1 MRFCVSAF
9 SSGLLEPR
17 PARVKGCLD
26 FPHYDSYIRHND
38 ACCTIM
44 TGPERRRAATPR
56 RKRLPAQS
64 APGAATITDV
74 AREAG
79 VSIAT
84 VSRAINAPGRVAD
97 DLRVRVERAVKRLG
111 YVPRGA
117 ARALASRR
125 TDTIGAIVPTIDNAI
140 FARCLAALQRRLIEH
155 GKVLLLASSE
165 YDPAQETAE
174 LAAMI
179 ARGVDG
185 VMIVGAQH
193 DAQLYELLERRGI
206 PFVETWSCAAAR
218 GRPCIGFDNAAAM
231 TRVVDYLADLG
242 HRRIAM
248 VAGIATHND
257 RAAARIA
264 GLRKAME
271 AHGLKPAAVVECAY
285 DIAAARNAART
296 LLEASPRPTAL
307 VCGND
312 VQAFGALTAARELG
326 LAIPGDVS
334 ITGFDDLHLAA
345 HLDPPLTTV
354 RIPSAEMGTLA
365 ADYLLAR
372 IAGRDALARQEL
384 ETQLIIR
391 ATTARP
397 RG

>member
-1 MRFCVSAF
+1 MI
-9 SSGLLEPR
+9 
-17 PARVKGCLD
+17 RVKRRLD
-26 FPHYDSYIRHND
+26 FGHTRNYILRYNASD
-38 ACCTIM
+38 APM
-44 TGPERRRAATPR
+44 TAADPTRSKASR
-56 RKRLPAQS
+56 RKRFLVRHV
-64 APGAATITDV
+64 PGAATITDV

-84 VSRAINAPGRVAD
+84 VSRTINAPGRVAD
-97 DLRVRVERAVKRLG
+97 ELRVRVERAVKRLG

-125 TDTIGAIVPTIDNAI
+125 TDTVGAIVPTIDNAI
-140 FARCLAALQRRLIEH
+140 FARCLAALQRRLIES

-165 YDPAQETAE
+165 YDPAQEAAE

-231 TRVVDYLADLG
+231 ARIVDYLADLG

-264 GLRKAME
+264 GLRAALA
-271 AHGLKPAAVVECAY
+271 AHALPPAAIVECAY
-285 DIAAARNAART
+285 DIGAARNAART
-296 LLEASPRPTAL
+296 LLDASPRPTAL

-312 VQAFGALTAARELG
+312 VQAFGALFAARELG

-372 IAGRDALARQEL
+372 IAGRDAIARQQL
-384 ETQLIIR
+384 DTQLIIR